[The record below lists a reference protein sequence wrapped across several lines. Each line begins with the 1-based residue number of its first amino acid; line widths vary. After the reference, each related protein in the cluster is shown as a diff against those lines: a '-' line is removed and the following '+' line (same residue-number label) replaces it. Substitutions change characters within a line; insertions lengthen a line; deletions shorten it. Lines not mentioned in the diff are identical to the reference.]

1 MSKIDNADI
10 RSPPDSPLQPAIKG
24 GDDGQSIDEINLE
37 DPCSGLEIVEQ
48 SKLDHFNAILK
59 EAQRVAVKAER
70 EKSRKRPKTYDGKSK
85 RTLKRHKKHRED
97 LARQGYLPVFDFIAR
112 MKEMSNQRT
121 WMEQMAATALE
132 SEDSEEAEVAEDVPN
147 LEKSASDE
155 FEVVDLTMSDSEH
168 QVRCRNSLMHRSM
181 NNSPARLPAHNP

>member
-1 MSKIDNADI
+1 M
-10 RSPPDSPLQPAIKG
+10 
-24 GDDGQSIDEINLE
+24 
-37 DPCSGLEIVEQ
+37 
-48 SKLDHFNAILK
+48 
-59 EAQRVAVKAER
+59 KAER
-70 EKSRKRPKTYDGKSK
+70 EKSRKCPKTYDGKSK